1 MDQMVLATQQWLNK
15 TYGGINGFHK
25 APENG
30 QTGWSTIYS
39 LREGLQ
45 HELKLSELGEGF
57 GDQTKAALA
66 KVIDTI
72 KKNTSSKIVK
82 LIKGAFWCKGISP
95 NSFTESYDEDLVA
108 AIKSLQ
114 RDAGVDTDGN
124 LTVNLMSALFDMSA
138 FTLLENGDKRIR
150 EMQQAL
156 NKKYSNDLGILPCD
170 GVYQRGTNTALIYA
184 LQRVEGIDA
193 TTANGNY
200 GAETIARTPTV
211 SEGTTGEIV
220 QIIQYGLYVN
230 GFYTG
235 AFDGSFTETVGNAIV
250 AFRKFMDLEPYT
262 TTADLTVIKGLLTSN
277 GNTDRDSIAFDTAT
291 RLTSGTVTKF
301 KNAGFE
307 IVGRYLTGTVG
318 TGSNERPKNLTAD
331 EITAI
336 TSAGLRIFPIYEDG
350 GYEEKYFTNSQ
361 GTIDGGIATAAAR
374 KLDFPEGTTIY
385 FAVDVDIQDGDIDG
399 TVIPYLKGV
408 LAAVADSGYEVGVY
422 GTRNVCL
429 YAEKIGVKYSFVA
442 NMSYGWSGNLGF
454 KMPLN
459 WSFDQFK
466 EYTAGSTG
474 IDIDQDAASGKD
486 QGCQLFEDSSSD
498 GYKIVKLIPSILKSF
513 PIFKNV
519 FGKVDWLVAE
529 KSVEERTPVADFKV
543 EYSTSWSAGDEASLG
558 VISVKNGKPVLEA
571 NSTLKKYFG
580 TVKDLS
586 ENNISAVID
595 DLAPLIGDGN
605 VKSGPTML
613 NGKLGIKTLIEGTIK
628 KEISSVDTDLEYTI
642 TLSMAFN
649 SNYPEQPIDPT
660 PISAPIAEKKT
671 FKIPSEG
678 IAVWGL
684 AVVAGFG
691 VILLTKN
698 PVWGEETIEVTS
710 ETLTTVGTTIS
721 AWITKFASISF
732 D

>member
-1 MDQMVLATQQWLNK
+1 MLK
-15 TYGGINGFHK
+15 K

-30 QTGWSTIYS
+30 QTGWAIIYS
-39 LREGLQ
+39 LREALQ
-45 HELKLSELGEGF
+45 YELKLTELGEGF

-66 KVIDTI
+66 KVINTI
-72 KKNTSSKIVK
+72 KKNSSSKIVK

-95 NSFTESYDEDLVA
+95 NSFTESYDEDLAA

-114 RDAGVDTDGN
+114 SNAGLDADGN
-124 LTVNLMSALFDMSA
+124 LTVNLMAALFDMSA

-150 EMQQAL
+150 EMQQTL

-250 AFRKFMDLEPYT
+250 AFRKFMHLEPYT

-277 GNTDRDSIAFDTAT
+277 GNTDRDSTAFDTAT
-291 RLTSGTVTKF
+291 QLTSAAIAKF

-336 TSAGLRIFPIYEDG
+336 TSAGLSIFPIYEDG

-361 GTIDGGIATAAAR
+361 GTTDGGMATAAAR
-374 KLDFPEGTTIY
+374 KLGFPEGTTIY

-399 TVIPYLKGV
+399 TVTPYLKGV

-454 KMPLN
+454 KMPSN
-459 WSFDQFK
+459 WSFDQFT

-486 QGCQLFEDSSSD
+486 KGVS
-498 GYKIVKLIPSILKSF
+498 K
-513 PIFKNV
+513 
-519 FGKVDWLVAE
+519 FGKVTGMSAKAAL
-529 KSVEERTPVADFKV
+529 KSLWPDCEYDQEVEFTMFDTKWMKITGKITTSFKKADG
-543 EYSTSWSAGDEASLG
+543 ST
-558 VISVKNGKPVLEA
+558 VITIKNGKVDEVSMNGFL
-571 NSTLKKYFG
+571 NSLG
-580 TVKDLS
+580 AS
-586 ENNISAVID
+586 NNIVNDLIIDKFNTLSFTSEIKNGQLSVKSTTGSDGSYTFELAWTAFETDEGVLDEALTIALEIKINLPDFPSWGTFAEALGKIGQIAAIAVAVTGTAILIVGMLPAD
-595 DLAPLIGDGN
+595 VVGAVVTATVTLFTTIVADLA
-605 VKSGPTML
+605 
-613 NGKLGIKTLIEGTIK
+613 
-628 KEISSVDTDLEYTI
+628 
-642 TLSMAFN
+642 
-649 SNYPEQPIDPT
+649 
-660 PISAPIAEKKT
+660 
-671 FKIPSEG
+671 
-678 IAVWGL
+678 
-684 AVVAGFG
+684 
-691 VILLTKN
+691 
-698 PVWGEETIEVTS
+698 
-710 ETLTTVGTTIS
+710 
-721 AWITKFASISF
+721 
-732 D
+732 